1 MSPAMP
7 KKFGEWEVIRKEGS
21 GGFGA
26 AFLAKNPKTGKK
38 AIIKQLDP
46 LESNHMTGL
55 DEQYFLQEATILNK
69 LDSKYISKLLDWNFK
84 VQKPWIAIQYFP
96 GTTLWDYLEQGS
108 VASESQWFQMAH
120 DIFSALEHAHK
131 NKVVHRDLNPKN
143 IILYYE
149 GARLIDFGLS
159 RFTDNPYQT
168 RRLMGFPGFTA
179 PEIARGNPDTS
190 YDIFVAATALTAA
203 GTGRMPWKVGQD
215 RFETSI
221 QNDAPD
227 YKGLS
232 KNQVALLTAM
242 HQKDPKA
249 RIGASQ
255 ALKMIEELAPSTAGV
270 QVPQRKV
277 VKPVVPTPPVK
288 KAEELVNKVIEQKID
303 GINKKL
309 SPGPS
314 TNLNVVEWMKNRK
327 ELMIL
332 GFLTGGW
339 AWIIYAI
346 ASILPKA
353 GKLSYKNRGLYAINL
368 TIGYGSIGLLSPF
381 ATTYWYRKL
390 KKKKLLWLMIA
401 QYLLL
406 ISFFFGAAITPDG
419 GTLPGWV
426 AIAWMALWASTSL
439 LAKDLYKY
447 FAIRDGLLVD
457 DSAKS
462 APSIKANKSEN
473 LVEESSATS
482 NPDYT
487 KAHANWDEVEQV
499 FSALLAK
506 IGRKKFVIGVESN
519 HVKGIFFQGYSEPD
533 GAFTIEAAADLSVRP
548 KITIEQRANLKSL
561 GWDSPE
567 EGLPNF
573 IQFLSV
579 EESNV
584 AHMSRLFANTLK
596 DGYGLNI
603 GTFKVIQ

>member
-7 KKFGEWEVIRKEGS
+7 KKIGDWEIIREVGS
-21 GGFGA
+21 GGFGKA
-26 AFLAKNPKTGKK
+26 YLAKHMKYGRK
-38 AIIKQLDP
+38 AIVKQLDP
-46 LESNHMTGL
+46 SPNNGTHEANLARFQREAEILEKLESP
-55 DEQYFLQEATILNK
+55 
-69 LDSKYISKLLDWNFK
+69 YISKLFGYNFRL
-84 VQKPWIAIQYFP
+84 QKPFIAMQFFP
-96 GTTLWDYLEQGS
+96 GSNLLEYLESGYS
-108 VASESQWFQMAH
+108 IGEAQWFQMAH
-120 DIFSALEHAHK
+120 DILSGLAHAHSLGI
-131 NKVVHRDLNPKN
+131 VHRDLNLKN
-143 IILYYE
+143 IILYYD

-159 RFTDNPYQT
+159 RFASDPT
-168 RRLMGFPGFTA
+168 RTVIAGADGFVS
-179 PEIARGNPDTS
+179 PEYLEGKPKPPV
-190 YDIFVAATALTAA
+190 DIFVAATALAYA
-203 GTGRMPWKVGQD
+203 GNKVMPWRRIEGSY
-215 RFETSI
+215 FTSI
-221 QNDAPD
+221 IHDEPN

-232 KNQVALLTAM
+232 NNQIALLKQM
-242 HQKDPKA
+242 HPKDPSQ
-249 RIGASQ
+249 RITAKQ
-255 ALKMIEELAPSTAGV
+255 AIKLIEELAPKTSGI
-270 QVPQRKV
+270 QDPQRKV

-309 SPGPS
+309 SPGSS
-314 TNLNVVEWMKNRK
+314 TNLNIVEWMKNRK
-327 ELMIL
+327 ELMII

-368 TIGYGSIGLLSPF
+368 TIGYGSIGFLSPF

-390 KKKKLLWLMIA
+390 KKNKLLWLMIA

-406 ISFFFGAAITPDG
+406 ITFFFGAAITPDG

-426 AIAWMALWASTSL
+426 AIAWMALWGSTSL
-439 LAKDLYKY
+439 LAKDLYKN
-447 FAIRDGLLVD
+447 FAIRDGLLVE
-457 DSAKS
+457 DSPKS
-462 APSIKANKSEN
+462 APSIKTNKSEN
-473 LVEESSATS
+473 LVDESSATS

-548 KITIEQRANLKSL
+548 KITIEQRANLNTL
-561 GWDSPE
+561 GWDSPD

-584 AHMSRLFANTLK
+584 AHMSRLFAETLK